1 MLWWVD
7 QEDPNWEGFGVVNS
21 GPKRLFRGVYRADSA
36 DSVLT
41 YVACL
46 GYGPN
51 GFSAHELGE
60 IVDVDDA
67 AIVRAQETQCR
78 RREQRAEAAK
88 RRRVAELGDQLSKA
102 QLQVDRLRE
111 ELAKTDLPAPEA
123 DMTAPAPKPPQADRS
138 SIGSCASSEPPLDA
152 EPALPSPPLV

>member
-7 QEDPNWEGFGVVNS
+7 QEDLSWEGYGVVNS

-36 DSVLT
+36 EHVLA

-46 GYGPN
+46 GYGPD
-51 GFSAHELGE
+51 GFAAHRLGE

-67 AIVRAQETQCR
+67 AIARAQETQCR

-88 RRRVAELGDQLSKA
+88 RRRVAELGDQLGRA
-102 QLQVDRLRE
+102 YAEIDRLRE
-111 ELAKTDLPAPEA
+111 ELAEADLPP
-123 DMTAPAPKPPQADRS
+123 
-138 SIGSCASSEPPLDA
+138 GPPLGLDKSGP
-152 EPALPSPPLV
+152 EPVV